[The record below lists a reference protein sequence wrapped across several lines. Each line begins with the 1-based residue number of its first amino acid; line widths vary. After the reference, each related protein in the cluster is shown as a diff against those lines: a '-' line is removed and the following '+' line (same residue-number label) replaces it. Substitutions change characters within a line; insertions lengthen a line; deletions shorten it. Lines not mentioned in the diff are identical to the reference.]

1 MYMICVYTWIF
12 KWHLFRLIVS
22 FGRIYMYIYTKHMCA
37 CIYIYVLKICV
48 CVCVCA
54 CCHRRLCSL
63 DRNTRL
69 FVLMDGYVGF
79 SPKYLRSFPRNI
91 HSEISLENAQM
102 EKCQEWCNCACLAK
116 KTPQMHVFLNSGFMC
131 FVEVAQWYT
140 NGMHM
145 KYIRAFLSL
154 SLAPCLCVF
163 VELIQHELPT
173 NPKEPTEPTAHNS

>member
-1 MYMICVYTWIF
+1 
-12 KWHLFRLIVS
+12 
-22 FGRIYMYIYTKHMCA
+22 MCA

-48 CVCVCA
+48 CVCVCV
-54 CCHRRLCSL
+54 CVLSSTFMLTWPKHPPLCS
-63 DRNTRL
+63 DGRVCRL
-69 FVLMDGYVGF
+69 FSQVFTLLSQEHTFRIFAWKRTNGKMPRVVQ
-79 SPKYLRSFPRNI
+79 LRLFG
-91 HSEISLENAQM
+91 E
-102 EKCQEWCNCACLAK
+102 

-154 SLAPCLCVF
+154 SLSFSLSLAPCLCVF
-163 VELIQHELPT
+163 VELIQHELTT

>member
-1 MYMICVYTWIF
+1 
-12 KWHLFRLIVS
+12 
-22 FGRIYMYIYTKHMCA
+22 MCA
-37 CIYIYVLKICV
+37 

-91 HSEISLENAQM
+91 HSEFSLENAQM

-116 KTPQMHVFLNSGFMC
+116 NTPNAC
-131 FVEVAQWYT
+131 FPQFRIYVLCRGCPMIYKWYAHEIHT
-140 NGMHM
+140 C
-145 KYIRAFLSL
+145 ISLSL

-163 VELIQHELPT
+163 LELIQHELPT